1 MKAWQIAA
9 ALVGIGVIM
18 VIIRNMQTSK
28 AQLSTG
34 ATSNDVILG
43 LSKFGSGLLDL
54 GGKIFT
60 PGANQQGGDY
70 GPGSSVGTSLPG
82 GGIDYGPS
90 NTAPSW
96 GDSGFTG

>member
-28 AQLSTG
+28 AALSTG
-34 ATSNDVILG
+34 ATSNDVIIG

-60 PGANQQGGDY
+60 PGANGSNAGYGNDY
-70 GPGSSVGTSLPG
+70 GPGTSFAQGGTSS
-82 GGIDYGPS
+82 DNPS
-90 NTAPSW
+90 
-96 GDSGFTG
+96 GTGNNVFDIGTG